1 MFSLTYD
8 LWKEIIEEIAE
19 VHDPLFAAMHQAAEE
34 LQLSKALID
43 DLKSKREL
51 TIANDPWELQLTIEF
66 IEDKINGFIIYL
78 EAIEPQEVFEEIK
91 ANVASDN
98 GFSLEEIEGFEIE
111 HGLDIEE
118 EIFEEMEES
127 YGVRTEVG
135 EHEVI
140 FELVIF
146 DSQDI
151 DNSRSSDLA
160 WQEDE
165 HPKGKAWHTP

>member
-8 LWKEIIEEIAE
+8 LWKEIIEGIALA
-19 VHDPLFAAMHQAAEE
+19 HDPLFAAMHQAAEE

-78 EAIEPQEVFEEIK
+78 EAIEPQDILEEIK

-98 GFSLEEIEGFEIE
+98 GFSLEEIEGFEME
-111 HGLDIEE
+111 NGLDIEE

-135 EHEVI
+135 EYEVI
-140 FELVIF
+140 YELVIF

-151 DNSRSSDLA
+151 DNNRSSDLA
-160 WQEDE
+160 WQEDHE
-165 HPKGKAWHTP
+165 N

>member
-34 LQLSKALID
+34 LQLSKALIE

-78 EAIEPQEVFEEIK
+78 EAIEPQEILEEIK

-135 EHEVI
+135 EYEVI
-140 FELVIF
+140 YELVIF

-151 DNSRSSDLA
+151 DNNRSSDLA

>member
-19 VHDPLFAAMHQAAEE
+19 AHDPLFAAMHQAAEE

-78 EAIEPQEVFEEIK
+78 EAIEPQDILEEIK
-91 ANVASDN
+91 ANVASDK
-98 GFSLEEIEGFEIE
+98 GFSLEEILGFEIE

-127 YGVRTEVG
+127 YGVRTEVR
-135 EHEVI
+135 ENEVI
-140 FELVIF
+140 YELVIF

-151 DNSRSSDLA
+151 DNNRSSDLA
-160 WQEDE
+160 WQEDHE
-165 HPKGKAWHTP
+165 N

>member
-1 MFSLTYD
+1 LFSLTYD

-78 EAIEPQEVFEEIK
+78 EAIEPQEILEEIK

-135 EHEVI
+135 ENEVI
-140 FELVIF
+140 YELVIF

-151 DNSRSSDLA
+151 DNNRSSDLA

-165 HPKGKAWHTP
+165 HPKDKAWHTP